1 MVARTKHTAR
11 QRYALSPVARVVATS
26 SAGLELPDDDALE
39 AVPLSWPGVCLL
51 HELAQEHTG
60 LASEAYERVVTAFGD
75 VPVEDALEP
84 LMEAL
89 EARGW
94 LVPVSDKPV
103 ESLVRA
109 GQAGPASRSRVPAY
123 DESESLAAELPLVLH
138 VSFRGYEILD
148 HEGRLRCCLSPEE
161 LVTLAGFYKP
171 CPCGDVLDALLDQYG
186 KEFLDESRFREIV
199 SRLRASGLLY
209 PGDAASSAREMEEKK
224 WKMLAR
230 RMVALTETGDSYI
243 ANCLNAERERAERS
257 GDKRV
262 RVVPVM
268 RQRALAPLALGMLMA
283 SARAYE
289 GGRLQKHYHFLPDW
303 EPRVMRLDHY
313 AREGGVFLFSNY
325 IWSHQENLKLSARVK
340 QAGAGNLTIHGGPDS
355 PKYQADVEA
364 YFREYPHIDV
374 VVHGEAEVTLCHL
387 LEALADS
394 FGDGPLDLS
403 PLKHVPGLSF
413 RDGDRVVR
421 TAPRGQV
428 MDLDTLPS
436 PYLDG
441 TFELYEKAPPA
452 SATLE
457 TNRGCPYGCTFCDW
471 GSATASKV
479 RKFSLERVYAELE
492 WCARNEV
499 NSIFLA
505 DANFGMF
512 ERDAQ
517 IAEKVAELKTR
528 YGYPRVFTTNY
539 AKNKVKYLRRIVSSL
554 IEADILTE
562 GLLSLQSMDSH
573 TLEAID
579 RSNIKTEKYDELA
592 REFRNAG
599 LPLFVDIMMGLPGS
613 TRASFADDLQQCID
627 REVAAK
633 VFQTELLVNSP
644 MNDPAY
650 REKHRIKAVAAEK
663 GWMNSRVAEETGLGR
678 NVVVESATFSREDY
692 DEMLDLR
699 QAFRLFENFGILRQ
713 VGRFMRQAA
722 GEREIDFIENMRRT
736 VRAAPREWPHL
747 AFVFRSMSWIMAPP
761 VSWRLFIEDVHRF
774 VLSHYDIADDSA
786 LHTVLA
792 VQHALLPAR
801 DRVFPQKLSLSHDYA
816 AWHHDMIEAKDHG
829 ARETWHEKIAPL
841 INYPAADF
849 EVSDPARVCTT
860 ALGFTNDD
868 APYNDWELM
877 SPVAR
882 YTSRRHL
889 EFAESA

>member
-1 MVARTKHTAR
+1 MAARTKHTAR
-11 QRYALSPVARVVATS
+11 QRYALSPLARVVVTS

-39 AVPLSWPGVCLL
+39 AVSLSWPGVCLL
-51 HELAQEHTG
+51 HELAREHSG
-60 LASEAYERVVTAFGD
+60 LSSQAYERVVTAFGD
-75 VPVEDALEP
+75 TPVEDSLG
-84 LMEAL
+84 LLLEAL

-94 LVPVSDKPV
+94 LVRVSDRPAGSLAHA
-103 ESLVRA
+103 EQGEMPSSSLVA
-109 GQAGPASRSRVPAY
+109 AY
-123 DESESLAAELPLVLH
+123 DENESLSAELPLVLP
-138 VSFRGYEILD
+138 VSSRGYEILD
-148 HEGRLRCCLSPEE
+148 HEARLRCCLAPDE
-161 LVTLAGFYKP
+161 LVTLAGFCKP
-171 CPCGDVLDALLDQYG
+171 RRCGDVLDALLDQYG
-186 KEFLDESRFREIV
+186 MNTMDESRFRKIV
-199 SRLRASGLLY
+199 SRLRAAGLLY
-209 PGDAASSAREMEEKK
+209 PGDQASSAREMKEKK
-224 WKMLAR
+224 WNMLSK
-230 RMVALTETGDSYI
+230 RMVALTETGDAYV
-243 ANCLNAERERAERS
+243 ADCLNAERDRAERD
-257 GDKRV
+257 GNRRI

-325 IWSHQENLKLSARVK
+325 IWSHQENLKLSAQVK
-340 QAGAGNLTIHGGPDS
+340 QARAGNLTIHGGPDS
-355 PKYQADVEA
+355 PKYPVDTEA
-364 YFREYPHIDV
+364 YFREHPHIDV

-387 LEALADS
+387 LEVLVDG
-394 FGDGPLDLS
+394 FGDGPVDLS

-413 RDGDRVVR
+413 RNGDQIVR
-421 TAPRGQV
+421 TAPREQV
-428 MDLDTLPS
+428 MDLDALPS

-441 TFELYEKAPPA
+441 TFELYEMAPPA

-479 RKFSLERVYAELE
+479 RRFSLDRVYAELE
-492 WCARNEV
+492 WCARNKV
-499 NSIFLA
+499 TSIFLA

-512 ERDAQ
+512 ERDVE

-528 YGYPRVFTTNY
+528 YGYPKVFTTNY
-539 AKNKVKYLRRIVSSL
+539 AKNKVKYLRRIVGSL
-554 IEADILTE
+554 IDAGILTE
-562 GLLSLQSMDSH
+562 GLLSLQSMDPH
-573 TLEAID
+573 TLSAID

-613 TRASFADDLQQCID
+613 TRVSFANDLQQCID

-633 VFQTELLVNSP
+633 VLQTELLVNSP
-644 MNDPAY
+644 MNEPAY
-650 REKHRIKAVAAEK
+650 REKHQIKAVTAEK
-663 GWMNSRVAEETGLGR
+663 GWLNSRVAEETGLGR
-678 NVVVESATFSREDY
+678 NVVVESATFSRKDY

-722 GEREIDFIENMRRT
+722 REREIDLIENMRRT
-736 VRAAPREWPHL
+736 VRASPGEWPHL
-747 AFVFRSMSWIMAPP
+747 TFVFRSMSWIMAPP
-761 VSWRLFIEDVHRF
+761 VSWRLFIEEVRRF
-774 VLSHYDIADDSA
+774 VLRHYDIADDSA
-786 LHTVLA
+786 LRTVLE

-801 DRVFPQKLSLSHDYA
+801 DRVFPQRLSLSHDYA
-816 AWHHDMIEAKDHG
+816 AWHRDMIEAKDHG
-829 ARETWHEKIAPL
+829 ARETWHKEIAL
-841 INYPAADF
+841 LASYPAADF